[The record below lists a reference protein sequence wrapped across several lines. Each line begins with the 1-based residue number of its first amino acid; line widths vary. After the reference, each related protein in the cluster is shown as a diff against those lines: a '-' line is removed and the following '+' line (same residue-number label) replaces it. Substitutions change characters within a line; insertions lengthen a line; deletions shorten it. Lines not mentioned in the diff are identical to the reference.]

1 MELSQIILAE
11 SDSFLRGSA
20 PAVKYEEEL
29 QLGLTPIEQDVMSL
43 KQYIG
48 ETGFKSGL
56 CIEITLKELLSVIPK
71 KRRRTD
77 AYAAL
82 VRYLKDECD
91 ITLTIK
97 SNKK

>member
-11 SDSFLRGSA
+11 SDGFLRGSV
-20 PAVKYEEEL
+20 PAVKYESE
-29 QLGLTPIEQDVMSL
+29 QLGLTTIEQDVMSL

-48 ETGFKSGL
+48 ETGFKSGF
-56 CIEITLKELLSVIPK
+56 CIEITLKDLLSVVPR

-77 AYAAL
+77 AYATL
-82 VRYLKDECD
+82 VKYLKDECN
-91 ITLTIK
+91 ITLSIK